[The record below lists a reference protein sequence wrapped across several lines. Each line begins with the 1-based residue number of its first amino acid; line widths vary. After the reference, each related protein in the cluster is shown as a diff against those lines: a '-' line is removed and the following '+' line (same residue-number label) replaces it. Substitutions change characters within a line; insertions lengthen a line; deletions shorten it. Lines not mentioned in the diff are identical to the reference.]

1 MLEQVLACGEKSGK
15 WPNFIARLFQR
26 RKNTKPKAKTK
37 CQSREGLSS
46 YNNPS
51 AMMSSSSSPST
62 TTTVIKSCLD
72 ILRRLDPAETEK
84 VR

>member
-1 MLEQVLACGEKSGK
+1 MEGKERQVAKFYCASFPAQEKHQAKSQ
-15 WPNFIARLFQR
+15 NEVSESR
-26 RKNTKPKAKTK
+26 RG
-37 CQSREGLSS
+37 REGLSS